1 MKLKNKKLSIGIV
14 IGLMCMILVSII
26 LMRFKV
32 VEETDIEGQKIIR
45 EAEIR
50 KEISAVKGKY
60 DELTKSLEDINQKKI
75 EYKNQIEKNEDT
87 TDLIEKELKQTNELI
102 GKTSVRGEGIIVT
115 LTDTTDEKILA
126 SDLSE
131 LMNELKY
138 AGAEAI
144 SINGIR
150 ILPMTDVTEA
160 TNDLMLINGQ
170 KITSPY
176 EVKAIGSQVYLYS
189 TLSAKNGFVDYYTK
203 RYNLDI
209 KIEKQKN
216 IIVESTDQ
224 DIEFKYMKEGEE

>member
-1 MKLKNKKLSIGIV
+1 MV
-14 IGLMCMILVSII
+14 LVSII

-32 VEETDIEGQKIIR
+32 VEETDIEGEKVIR

-50 KEISAVKGKY
+50 KEISALKEKY
-60 DELTKSLEDINQKKI
+60 DEITKSLESVNQKKV
-75 EYKNQIEKNEDT
+75 EYQNQIEKNEDT
-87 TDLIEKELKQTNELI
+87 TELIDKELKQTNDLI
-102 GKTSVRGEGIIVT
+102 GKTTVRGEGIIVT
-115 LTDTTDEKILA
+115 LTDKDDDKILA

-131 LMNELKY
+131 LLNELRY

-150 ILPMTDVTEA
+150 ILPMTDVTDA

-176 EVKAIGSQVYLYS
+176 EVKAIGSQIYLYS

-216 IIVESTDQ
+216 VIVENTNQ
-224 DIEFKYMKEGEE
+224 DLEFKYMKEGVE

>member
-1 MKLKNKKLSIGIV
+1 MV
-14 IGLMCMILVSII
+14 LVSII

-32 VEETDIEGQKIIR
+32 VEETDIEGEKVIR

-50 KEISAVKGKY
+50 KEISALKEKY
-60 DELTKSLEDINQKKI
+60 DEITKSLESVNQKKV
-75 EYKNQIEKNEDT
+75 EYQNQIEKNEDT
-87 TDLIEKELKQTNELI
+87 TELIDKELKQTNDLI
-102 GKTSVRGEGIIVT
+102 GKTTVRGEGIIVT
-115 LTDTTDEKILA
+115 LTDKDDDKILA

-131 LMNELKY
+131 LLNELRY

-150 ILPMTDVTEA
+150 ILPMTDVTDA

-176 EVKAIGSQVYLYS
+176 EVKAIGSQIYLYS

-216 IIVESTDQ
+216 VIVENTNQ
-224 DIEFKYMKEGEE
+224 DLEFKYIKEGVE